1 MPQHAL
7 LRKVPSPCLPS
18 SPVSSPRLGHGHPFL
33 RCACL
38 CPGGPDPALSF
49 QVACE
54 FGLLRVVSRNGGI
67 RGKDYCILYNP
78 QWAHLPRDLS
88 KVVSGTCAFDLQSAS
103 CHSPGPPQPGF
114 SCCLR
119 AVGSLVRQGPHVY
132 LCPNASSREMPV
144 LQVGP
149 FAPSHL
155 HLMVCA

>member
-1 MPQHAL
+1 MSAL
-7 LRKVPSPCLPS
+7 FTGVLTKTRAWAPP
-18 SPVSSPRLGHGHPFL
+18 
-33 RCACL
+33 CL

-54 FGLLRVVSRNGGI
+54 FGLLRVVSQNGGI

-78 QWAHLPRDLS
+78 QWAHLPRDLN
-88 KVVSGTCAFDLQSAS
+88 KVVSGACACDLLTTRVLQSAP
-103 CHSPGPPQPGF
+103 CRSPGPPQPGF

-132 LCPNASSREMPV
+132 LSPNASSREMPV
-144 LQVGP
+144 P
-149 FAPSHL
+149 FTPSHL